1 MRVDEI
7 EFRTEHPVPFCHPIS
22 QPGLSASLLT
32 LGDITIMGFFTTFI
46 HKMLFV
52 IAFAT
57 YVIAANVG
65 PRHGSPAIEQAWPD
79 DSDRILTMNFN
90 EHEDY
95 KNLSHEYD
103 HMWDDLLP
111 LNGGFLRKRYSNG
124 QIHGHGISMFHQ
136 LHCLQIMRA
145 AYQEMEE
152 KVEGMRKERR
162 EVQEEKPHMHM
173 HLGKGHWLHCF
184 DYLRQVSAF
193 VDAAST

>member
-1 MRVDEI
+1 M
-7 EFRTEHPVPFCHPIS
+7 
-22 QPGLSASLLT
+22 GL
-32 LGDITIMGFFTTFI
+32 FTTI
-46 HKMLFV
+46 LKSSLCLFV
-52 IAFAT
+52 FASHG
-57 YVIAANVG
+57 IAAHIN
-65 PRHGSPAIEQAWPD
+65 PRHESVAREQAWPD
-79 DSDRILTMNFN
+79 NSDRVLTMNFN

-111 LNGGFLRKRYSNG
+111 LNGGFLRKRYANG

-152 KVEGMRKERR
+152 KVEGMHHERR

-184 DYLRQVSAF
+184 DYLRQVSLS
-193 VDAAST
+193 VRAA